1 MRIKTSRLII
11 ILSWLIAISLYSIP
25 ITHSSDLTEGVVAI
39 DLPSSFSRQ
48 VINDNDMQILIK
60 ENQRC
65 IRCHQKKRLIKDINA
80 ITTVGAHVSS
90 EFHNNCT
97 ACHRNKGTHPKEE
110 HLATIVPFNADSE
123 IPIFEQNK
131 QCIVCHSPEQL
142 RSIEWTHDTHATKLV
157 CSACH
162 SLHKE
167 FDPIIGINKTF
178 RIGLCA
184 TCHEVIQRDKKA
196 KRNNKERVHEYN

>member
-1 MRIKTSRLII
+1 MVKTISRFLCV
-11 ILSWLIAISLYSIP
+11 LLGVMLTASVSY
-25 ITHSSDLTEGVVAI
+25 SSDFAIGELTELIPKA
-39 DLPSSFSRQ
+39 FSRQ
-48 VINDNDMQILIK
+48 VTNDDDMRILIK

-65 IRCHQKKRLIKDINA
+65 IRCHQKKRLIKDIDA

-97 ACHRNKGTHPKEE
+97 ACHRNKGGHPKETN
-110 HLATIVPFNADSE
+110 LTTIIPFNTDSE

-142 RSIEWTHDTHATKLV
+142 RNIEWTHDTHATNLV

-167 FDPIIGINKTF
+167 SDPIIGINRTF

-184 TCHEVIQRDKKA
+184 TCHEAIQRDKKA
-196 KRNNKERVHEYN
+196 QRNNKERVHEYN